1 MADRPVIN
9 RARSRDISS
18 RYVRRIYRRATAD
31 LSAGI
36 RFISATQRS
45 SRSRRG
51 LVNLLDAPR
60 RQPNF
65 FSLSLSLLFAIFF
78 YFSPRFHPSLVFAFK
93 RTHDWPRHCS
103 DISSQIENS
112 RFSIGRVLR
121 VYFSFS
127 ILQFLWIRVVEFE
140 FVVTSAFERIFLSDR
155 NCKRYWE
162 QHVILNFE

>member
-65 FSLSLSLLFAIFF
+65 SLSLFFSLSLLFVIFLF
-78 YFSPRFHPSLVFAFK
+78 FRFHPSLVFVFK
-93 RTHDWPRHCS
+93 RIRDWPR
-103 DISSQIENS
+103 DVSSQIENS
-112 RFSIGRVLR
+112 RFWILHIFYVIFFIWIWNYR
-121 VYFSFS
+121 SFS
-127 ILQFLWIRVVEFE
+127 RIRIVMSV
-140 FVVTSAFERIFLSDR
+140 ERIFFFRL
-155 NCKRYWE
+155 K
-162 QHVILNFE
+162 L

>member
-65 FSLSLSLLFAIFF
+65 SLSLSSSLFFFFFASIHLSFLFLKEYATDLVTFHLRLRILDFEYYIFF
-78 YFSPRFHPSLVFAFK
+78 IWIWNYR
-93 RTHDWPRHCS
+93 
-103 DISSQIENS
+103 
-112 RFSIGRVLR
+112 
-121 VYFSFS
+121 SFS
-127 ILQFLWIRVVEFE
+127 RIRIVVS
-140 FVVTSAFERIFLSDR
+140 VERIFFFRL
-155 NCKRYWE
+155 K
-162 QHVILNFE
+162 L

>member
-60 RQPNF
+60 RQF
-65 FSLSLSLLFAIFF
+65 FPLSLSLSLSLSLLFVIFSF
-78 YFSPRFHPSLVFAFK
+78 FFSFPSIPRFCLLKK
-93 RTHDWPRHCS
+93 RTTDPVTDAVTFH
-103 DISSQIENS
+103 
-112 RFSIGRVLR
+112 LR
-121 VYFSFS
+121 LRIFS
-127 ILQFLWIRVVEFE
+127 ILNITCILYNARTFRYYLVFSLDW
-140 FVVTSAFERIFLSDR
+140 
-155 NCKRYWE
+155 NC
-162 QHVILNFE
+162 

>member
-78 YFSPRFHPSLVFAFK
+78 FFFLPVSIHLSFLLLKEHTTDLATAVTFHLRLRILDFQLDEYYVYIFHFRFCNFF
-93 RTHDWPRHCS
+93 
-103 DISSQIENS
+103 
-112 RFSIGRVLR
+112 
-121 VYFSFS
+121 
-127 ILQFLWIRVVEFE
+127 EFE
-140 FVVTSAFERIFLSDR
+140 SLNLSSLWRARSNVSFCQIGIVKDIG
-155 NCKRYWE
+155 NNT
-162 QHVILNFE
+162 LF

>member
-60 RQPNF
+60 RQF
-65 FSLSLSLLFAIFF
+65 FPLSLSLSLSLFLSSSLFF
-78 YFSPRFHPSLVFAFK
+78 LFFFSFPSIPRFCLLKK
-93 RTHDWPRHCS
+93 RTTDPVTDAVTFH
-103 DISSQIENS
+103 
-112 RFSIGRVLR
+112 LR
-121 VYFSFS
+121 LRIFS
-127 ILQFLWIRVVEFE
+127 ILNITCILYNARTFRYYLVFSLDW
-140 FVVTSAFERIFLSDR
+140 
-155 NCKRYWE
+155 NC
-162 QHVILNFE
+162 

>member
-65 FSLSLSLLFAIFF
+65 SLSLFFSLSLSSSLFFF
-78 YFSPRFHPSLVFAFK
+78 FFASIHLSFLFLKEYATDLVTFHLRLRILDFEYYIYFM
-93 RTHDWPRHCS
+93 
-103 DISSQIENS
+103 
-112 RFSIGRVLR
+112 
-121 VYFSFS
+121 
-127 ILQFLWIRVVEFE
+127 
-140 FVVTSAFERIFLSDR
+140 
-155 NCKRYWE
+155 
-162 QHVILNFE
+162 